1 MTITKKKSRK
11 KLWITIFLLLVIMAL
26 VAAAVIKSRS
36 KPKGVAINIEKVEK
50 RTIKETVSASGRIFP
65 EKEVKISS
73 DVSGEIV
80 DLYVMEGDS
89 VKAGQ
94 LLAKIDPES
103 YVSVVQRGKAALSG
117 AKSQMALSKSQREAS
132 VATKE
137 QITAQLNNAQKIL
150 ERNVQLKKEGIL
162 SEADYEASLASVE
175 NLEANLRAADAN
187 IRSADQSI
195 KSAEFNVESSE
206 ASLKELQTNLSRTTI
221 KAPVSGIV
229 SSLSVEKGERV
240 VGTIQMTGTEMM
252 RIANLNTMEVQ
263 VDVSE
268 NDIIRVSLGDKVD
281 IEVDAFLDSKVRG
294 TVTEI
299 ANSASNLAGAAAALN
314 TDQVTNFIV
323 KIRIDSESYKNLI
336 KPGMQYPFR
345 PGMSASVDIYTNESK
360 DVLSIPI
367 QAVTARELDEDEIE
381 EAKEEGKDVEA
392 KEFKEIVFVYGADT
406 VAMKEVTTG
415 VQDDEFIQILSG
427 LELDEEIVTGP
438 YVAISTKL
446 DEGDTVHIKEDEKDK
461 DKKDK

>member
-1 MTITKKKSRK
+1 M
-11 KLWITIFLLLVIMAL
+11 
-26 VAAAVIKSRS
+26 
-36 KPKGVAINIEKVEK
+36 
-50 RTIKETVSASGRIFP
+50 
-65 EKEVKISS
+65 IS
-73 DVSGEIV
+73 
-80 DLYVMEGDS
+80 
-89 VKAGQ
+89 
-94 LLAKIDPES
+94 
-103 YVSVVQRGKAALSG
+103 
-117 AKSQMALSKSQREAS
+117 
-132 VATKE
+132 
-137 QITAQLNNAQKIL
+137 
-150 ERNVQLKKEGIL
+150 
-162 SEADYEASLASVE
+162 
-175 NLEANLRAADAN
+175 
-187 IRSADQSI
+187 
-195 KSAEFNVESSE
+195 F
-206 ASLKELQTNLSRTTI
+206 
-221 KAPVSGIV
+221 
-229 SSLSVEKGERV
+229 
-240 VGTIQMTGTEMM
+240 
-252 RIANLNTMEVQ
+252 Q

-281 IEVDAFLDSKVRG
+281 IEVDAFLDNKVRG

-323 KIRIDSESYKNLI
+323 KIRIDSKSYKNLI

>member
-1 MTITKKKSRK
+1 MTVNKKKSRK
-11 KLWITIFLLLVIMAL
+11 KLWITLFLVITILAL
-26 VAAAVIKSRS
+26 AAAAILKSKS
-36 KPKGVAINIEKVEK
+36 KPKGTAIDVEKVEK

-80 DLYVMEGDS
+80 ELYVMEGDS

-132 VATKE
+132 VASKE
-137 QITAQLNNAQKIL
+137 QISAQLKNAKKIL
-150 ERNVQLKKEGIL
+150 QRNEQLKKEGIL
-162 SEADYEASLASVE
+162 SEADYEASLSSVE
-175 NLEANLRAADAN
+175 NLEANLRAAEAN

-281 IEVDAFLDSKVRG
+281 IEVDAFLDNKVKG

-299 ANSASNLAGAAAALN
+299 ANSASNLTGSAVALN

-323 KIRIDSESYKNLI
+323 KIRIDSDSYENLI

-345 PGMSASVDIYTNESK
+345 PGMSASVDIYTDESK

-367 QAVTARELDEDEIE
+367 QAVTARELDDEEKE
-381 EAKEEGKDVEA
+381 EAEKNNDSE
-392 KEFKEIVFVYGADT
+392 KEFKEIVFVFSADT

-438 YVAISTKL
+438 YAAISSKL
-446 DEGDTVHIKEDEKDK
+446 DEGDKAHIKEDDE
-461 DKKDK
+461 DKKKKKKE